1 MRPSKEKIM
10 FERDPE
16 TQARFT
22 AAEAAEYILELLNL
36 RAEHFS
42 SAGESFLFDLEGGD
56 TMAVF
61 YQPDPGQEP
70 EVRVGALATF

>member
-1 MRPSKEKIM
+1 MSVGNQ
-10 FERDPE
+10 
-16 TQARFT
+16 TRFT

-42 SAGESFLFDLEGGD
+42 SAGDCHLFDLEGGD

-61 YQPDPGQEP
+61 YQPDPDQEP
-70 EVRVGALATF
+70 EIVVGALATF